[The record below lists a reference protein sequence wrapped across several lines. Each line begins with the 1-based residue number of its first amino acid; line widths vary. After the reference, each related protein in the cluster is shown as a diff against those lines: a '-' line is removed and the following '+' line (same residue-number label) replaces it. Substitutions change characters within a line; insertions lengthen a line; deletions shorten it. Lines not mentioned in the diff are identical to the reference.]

1 MRAIMYYQKYLI
13 VLFLFVSCIFIS
25 TLSVRAQVGI
35 IKISGTVKDAK
46 GLPLVGATV
55 RVKAQTK
62 AAITDSKGSF
72 VLSVPSE
79 KAVIEVSHIGFEI
92 KSFKVA
98 NDRVFNIT
106 LVAITS
112 DMEDVIVVGYV
123 TQKRK
128 DFSTSIS
135 NVSTKNA
142 TEGGYSNFQQLIGG
156 RAAGVMVS
164 ETSSEPGG
172 GINIEVRGA
181 GSLNFS
187 TQPLYVIDGIPFEPP
202 NLNLTSNTNVSA
214 VVGNNIAN
222 PLSTINPT
230 DIESMEILKDAAAT
244 AVYGSRGANGVIL
257 ITTKTGKVGKT
268 RVSVG
273 FNQSFVS
280 PQKYEKMLNAK
291 DYAVFADEAWKYR
304 QYIGTYTSSTLIP
317 FADSEIDSLQTYDH
331 QKDLLKIAQ
340 STDANVSISGG
351 SPLSKYYLSGQY
363 FYQPGI
369 IPNTSLNRYSCKFN
383 YEATLAPKLTMTA
396 NISVNN
402 IERNG
407 NASATLM
414 GKAKSWAPNSPFI
427 NPDGTFNHLSTYL
440 YGYGNGYYNDSIY
453 GSIYYN
459 PRFPIS
465 TILASSSSTNSN
477 NPLIYT
483 SSRGVKNINS
493 STQILA
499 NVTLSYAIS
508 NTLKLTGTMA
518 LTQFNS
524 ILQNYIPITILPT
537 FGTQKGDA
545 SVGNS
550 QNRSALY
557 QVNLSYRKTF
567 GLNALSLAAVASAEK
582 YTAETQSVGSSGFTS
597 DITSFYSIQSGAVPG
612 VPKSTYSAYQLV
624 SSVLQGVYSYDGKY
638 IVNLAG
644 RFDGT
649 SKFTDNNKY
658 GFFPSLGLAW
668 KMDRE
673 KWFSPLKSIFN
684 EFKLRSSFGIVG
696 NQGISP
702 YSTMSTLSSN
712 YMVYGNSTAN
722 IGYYPTTLANPA
734 LKWERTQSF
743 NGGIDAS
750 LFSNRIYLTIDAY
763 RRVTRDLLVNV
774 TPPLTSGFTSYTA
787 NLATMRNEG
796 LEFSLEA
803 KVIEGKKF
811 RLSVGGNIAF
821 NRNLVEKLTGAAG
834 EYYNPSEGAIGTG
847 GYITRIEP
855 GKPVGQFYGYKAI
868 GIWNDSTIKTK
879 ATTFMP
885 SAKEGDRRYADL
897 NKDNLL
903 SDADRTYI
911 GSALPKYFGGFNFTA
926 TYLSFDVSAF
936 FSYSVGSQIFN
947 TYQISYGTM
956 SGSSNIRKDIFDKR
970 YRVIYPD
977 TDPKL
982 IDAIRA
988 NNLTTKVSVAGST
1001 LEAREA
1007 TDYYIENGSFLRCR
1021 DITISYR
1028 LPSKLV
1034 RKAGL
1039 ASMKAYVNLQNL
1051 FMITNYSGLNPEV
1064 SSRGGLVRGVD
1075 DGSAPLSRG
1084 LRIGLNA
1091 NF

>member
-1 MRAIMYYQKYLI
+1 MICIAILNNKFYMKHFLLFIGILFSVVVSAQDI
-13 VLFLFVSCIFIS
+13 VIEGNVIDAEKKTPIENV
-25 TLSVRAQVGI
+25 TVRIVGNNM
-35 IKISGTVKDAK
+35 KGTVTNSNGEFKIKAPK
-46 GLPLVGATV
+46 SSSISFNIVGFEPKSIAVKSISNKTTV
-55 RVKAQTK
+55 
-62 AAITDSKGSF
+62 S
-72 VLSVPSE
+72 L
-79 KAVIEVSHIGFEI
+79 KAVS
-92 KSFKVA
+92 
-98 NDRVFNIT
+98 
-106 LVAITS
+106 S

-128 DFSTSIS
+128 DFSTSIT
-135 NVSTKNA
+135 NVSTKNVA
-142 TEGGYSNFQQLIGG
+142 EGGYTNFQQLIGG

-181 GSLNFS
+181 GSLSFS

-202 NLNLTSNTNVSA
+202 NLNLNTNSNIGS
-214 VVGNNIAN
+214 VVGNNTAN

-257 ITTKTGKVGKT
+257 ITTKTGKAGKT

-273 FNQSFVS
+273 FNKAMIS

-304 QYIGTYTSSTLIP
+304 QYIGTYTSTTLIP
-317 FADSEIDSLQTYDH
+317 FTDSEMDSLQTYDH
-331 QKDLLKIAQ
+331 QKDLMQVVQ

-351 SPLSKYYLSGQY
+351 STMSKYYLSGQY
-363 FYQPGI
+363 FYQPGV

-383 YEATLAPKLTMTA
+383 YEATLAPKLTMTS

-402 IERNG
+402 TERNG

-414 GKAKSWAPNSPFI
+414 GRAKSWAPNSPFI
-427 NPDGTFNHLSTYL
+427 NPDGTFNHLSSYL
-440 YGYGNGYYNDSIY
+440 YGYGNGYINDSIY

-459 PRFPIS
+459 PRFPLS
-465 TILASSSSTNSN
+465 TILSSSTSANSN

-483 SSRGVKNINS
+483 SSRGVKNINI

-499 NVTLSYAIS
+499 NIS
-508 NTLKLTGTMA
+508 LAYTITKELKLTGTLA
-518 LTQFNS
+518 LTQYNS
-524 ILQNYIPITILPT
+524 LLQNYIPISIVPT

-545 SVGNS
+545 SIGNS

-557 QVNLSYRKTF
+557 QMNLSYRKTF
-567 GLNALSLAAVASAEK
+567 GLHALSLAAVASAEK

-612 VPKSTYSAYQLV
+612 VPKSTYSSYQLI
-624 SSVLQGVYSYDGKY
+624 SSVLQGVYSYDNKY

-649 SKFTDNNKY
+649 SKFSDNNKY

-673 KWFSPLKSIFN
+673 KWFSPAKLIFN
-684 EFKLRSSFGIVG
+684 EFKIRSSFGIVG

-722 IGYYPTTLANPA
+722 IGYYPTVLANPS

-750 LFSNRIYLTIDAY
+750 IFHNKIFITIDAY
-763 RRVTRDLLVNV
+763 RRVTKDLLVNV

-796 LEFSLEA
+796 LEFSIEA

-811 RLSVGGNIAF
+811 RVNVGGNIAF

-834 EYYNPSEGAIGTG
+834 EYYNPPDGAIGTG

-855 GKPVGQFYGYKAI
+855 GKPVGQFYGYNAI
-868 GIWNDSTIKTK
+868 GIWNETTIKTK
-879 ATTFMP
+879 AATFMP

-897 NKDNLL
+897 NNDNLL
-903 SDADRTYI
+903 TDADRTYI
-911 GSALPKYFGGFNFTA
+911 GRALPKYFGGFNINI
-926 TYLSFDVSAF
+926 TYMSFDLTSF

-970 YRVIYPD
+970 YQVIYPD
-977 TDPKL
+977 TDPAKV
-982 IDAIRA
+982 DAIRA

-1021 DITISYR
+1021 DITLGYR
-1028 LPSKLV
+1028 LPNKWV
-1034 RKAGL
+1034 KRAGMT
-1039 ASMKAYVNLQNL
+1039 SMKAYINLQNL
-1051 FMITNYSGLNPEV
+1051 FMITKYSGLNPEV

-1075 DGSAPLSRG
+1075 DGSTPLSRG
-1084 LRIGLNA
+1084 IRIGINA

>member
-1 MRAIMYYQKYLI
+1 MRFLLFYRRFLL
-13 VLFLFVSCIFIS
+13 VLPFFSVLFVSPFIL
-25 TLSVRAQVGI
+25 TAQNSFVKVI
-35 IKISGTVKDAK
+35 GTVKDAK
-46 GLPLVGATV
+46 GIPITGASV
-55 RVKAQTK
+55 RVKNQAKGVLTDTK
-62 AAITDSKGSF
+62 GAFA
-72 VLSVPSE
+72 LSVPNE
-79 KAVIEVSHIGFEI
+79 KAIIEVSHVGFEI
-92 KSFKVA
+92 QTKEVSK
-98 NDRVFNIT
+98 DRVFNII
-106 LVAITS
+106 LVATTS

-128 DFSTSIS
+128 DFSTAIT

-181 GSLNFS
+181 GSLSFS

-202 NLNLTSNTNVSA
+202 NLNLTSNTNVAS
-214 VVGNNIAN
+214 VVGNNVAN

-257 ITTKTGKVGKT
+257 ITTKKGKIGKT

-273 FNQSFVS
+273 FNQAYVT
-280 PQKYEKMLNAK
+280 PQKYEKMLNAR

-304 QYIGTYTSSTLIP
+304 QYIGTYTSATLIP
-317 FADSEIDSLQTYDH
+317 FAENEIDSLKTYDH
-331 QKDLLKIAQ
+331 QKELLRVAQ

-351 SPLSKYYLSGQY
+351 SLMSKYYLSGQY

-383 YEATLAPKLTMTA
+383 YEATLSPKLIMTA

-402 IERNG
+402 TERNG
-407 NASATLM
+407 NATSTLI

-459 PRFPIS
+459 PRFPLS
-465 TILASSSSTNSN
+465 TVLASNGTTNSN

-499 NVTLSYAIS
+499 NVSLSYSIS
-508 NTLKLTGTMA
+508 NALKLTGTMA

-524 ILQNYIPITILPT
+524 ILQTYIPISIVPT

-550 QNRSALY
+550 QNRTALY
-557 QVNLSYRKTF
+557 QLNLSYRKTI
-567 GLNALSLAAVASAEK
+567 GMHSVSLAAVTSAEK
-582 YTAETQSVGSSGFTS
+582 YTSETQSVGSSGFTS

-612 VPKSTYSAYQLV
+612 VPKSTYSAFQLV

-638 IVNLAG
+638 ILNVSG

-649 SKFTDNNKY
+649 SKFSDNNKY
-658 GFFPSLGLAW
+658 GFFPSAGLAW
-668 KMDRE
+668 KIDKE
-673 KWFSPLKSIFN
+673 KWFKIDKSLIS
-684 EFKLRSSFGIVG
+684 ELKLRSSFGIVG

-722 IGYYPTTLANPA
+722 IGYYPTVLANPA

-743 NGGIDAS
+743 NSGIDVTI
-750 LFSNRIYLTIDAY
+750 LHNKIFVTIDAY
-763 RRVTRDLLVNV
+763 SRLTKDLLVNV

-796 LEFSLEA
+796 IEFSIEA

-811 RLSVGGNIAF
+811 RVSVGGNIAF

-855 GKPVGQFYGYKAI
+855 GKPVGQFYGYNAI

-911 GSALPKYFGGFNFTA
+911 GSALPKYFGGFNLSVS
-926 TYLSFDVSAF
+926 YLSFDLSSF

-1021 DITISYR
+1021 DVTVGYR
-1028 LPSKLV
+1028 LPNKLLK
-1034 RKAGL
+1034 KAGIS
-1039 ASMKAYVNLQNL
+1039 SMKAYVNLQNL

-1084 LRIGLNA
+1084 LRVGLNA